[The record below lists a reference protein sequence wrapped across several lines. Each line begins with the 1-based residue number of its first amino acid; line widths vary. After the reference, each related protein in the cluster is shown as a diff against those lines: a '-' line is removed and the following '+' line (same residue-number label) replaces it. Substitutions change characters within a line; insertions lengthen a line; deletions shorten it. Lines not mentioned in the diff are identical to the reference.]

1 MKHTLALVTT
11 VGLITFCV
19 FNILHQQTKTVRS
32 LPSDTLSI
40 HKTTV
45 PLKKTNKDV
54 LNIYTQN
61 ITKGSLSL
69 DKDKLLD
76 ERGPKEAPIQ
86 EAKNSEKFYSE
97 SYTFITEL
105 VKEAGNL
112 SHKLLW

>member
-112 SHKLLW
+112 SHKLLR